1 MGMSVIT
8 AHTRLTDIEK
18 HFKVLAGPGA
28 GKTRFLVNHI
38 RNILTNS
45 DRLGIQR
52 KIACITYTNIA
63 AETIHSRIGDHAGRV
78 EINTIHSFLYKYLIK
93 PYVHFVA
100 DEYGL
105 DALSIKGHDDVLITN
120 YSFIKEWKARTAQHY
135 ITDDRVIISAWEK
148 LRWDFDASG
157 ALAISTP
164 YPFKAGKFSL
174 KNAGY
179 LIYKQMTW
187 ERGLLHHDD
196 VLFFSY
202 KLVTEKPFI
211 LEVLRACFPYFLVD
225 EFQDTSP
232 IQLAILKLIAQK
244 ETVVGVVGDEAQSIY
259 GFLGA
264 KPGQLG
270 NFKLPDILEFKIE
283 DNWRSSNQIVT
294 LLNRLRSD
302 LRQEALRKYSS
313 SSVTLLI
320 GDKLKALEWVST
332 KHCGEPIVT
341 LSRDNITANSISKGI
356 GMSGQKDLL
365 AELMQIDSGNKAR
378 RQTVSNIIKAIEYA
392 RLGYFKDAM
401 NTIGR
406 LHNGNRTDRDK
417 KKSLQVLKLA
427 VSKEPEF
434 ADKNIIDLFNF
445 INREGIATLTP
456 FKAGAPKTFYENT
469 PVKHL
474 AAAVKNLYEAGN
486 HRTVHKAKGDEFNLV
501 MVTFD
506 FDKDGKFEDSKA
518 LEFITRPDLAG
529 NEDHRVGYVALSRAQ
544 NHLVISVP
552 SLSTAIK
559 AKLESLDISVEAL
572 L

>member
-1 MGMSVIT
+1 MSVIT
-8 AHTRLTDIEK
+8 SDTRLPDIES

-38 RNILTNS
+38 KNILTNS

-63 AETIHSRIGDHAGRV
+63 AETILSRIGDHAERV
-78 EINTIHSFLYKYLIK
+78 EINTIHSFLYKYVVK
-93 PYVHFVA
+93 PYVHFIA
-100 DEYGL
+100 DEHGL
-105 DALSIKGHDDVLITN
+105 DALSIKGHDDVLFTN
-120 YSFIKEWKARTAQHY
+120 YSFIKEWKRRTAQNY
-135 ITDDRVIISAWEK
+135 ITDDRIIISAWEK
-148 LRWDFDASG
+148 LRWDFDESG
-157 ALAISTP
+157 ALVISTP
-164 YPFKAGKFSL
+164 YPIKAGRLQL
-174 KNAGY
+174 KKVGY
-179 LIYKQMTW
+179 LTYKQMTW
-187 ERGLLHHDD
+187 EKGLLHHDD

-211 LEVLRACFPYFLVD
+211 LDVLRACFPYFLVD

-244 ETVVGVVGDEAQSIY
+244 ETVLGVVGDEAQSIY

-283 DNWRSSNQIVT
+283 DNWRSSNQIVA
-294 LLNRLRSD
+294 LLNSLRSD
-302 LRQEALRKYSS
+302 LRQEPLRKHSS
-313 SSVTLLI
+313 TNVTLVV
-320 GDKLKALEWVST
+320 GDKLKALEWVSK
-332 KHCGEPIVT
+332 KHPGEQIVT

-365 AELMQIDSGNKAR
+365 AELKQIDGGNKVR
-378 RQTVSNIIKAIEYA
+378 RQTISNIIKGIEYA

-401 NTIGR
+401 KTIGR
-406 LHNGNRTDRDK
+406 LHNGNGTEREK
-417 KKSLQVLKLA
+417 KKSLKVLKLA
-427 VSKEPEF
+427 LSKESEF

-445 INREGIATLTP
+445 INREGIAALTP

-474 AAAVKNLYEAGN
+474 AAAVRNLYEAGN
-486 HRTVHKAKGDEFNLV
+486 HRTIHKAKGDEFNLV
-501 MVTFD
+501 MMTFD
-506 FDKDGKFEDSKA
+506 LDKDGKFEDSKA
-518 LEFITRPDLAG
+518 LEFITKPDLAR

-559 AKLESLDISVEAL
+559 AKLESLDISVEVL